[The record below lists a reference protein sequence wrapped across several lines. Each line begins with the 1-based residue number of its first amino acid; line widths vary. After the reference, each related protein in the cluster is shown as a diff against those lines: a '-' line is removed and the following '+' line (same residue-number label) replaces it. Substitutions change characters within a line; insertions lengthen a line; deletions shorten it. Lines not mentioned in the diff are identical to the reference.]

1 MSWAYLKLNELA
13 QDQGKKMFYT
23 DPSTNE
29 TVPDSDDEA
38 AADVGEV
45 WMGVERCALGKGTWI
60 FGKGLLIV
68 MMRQWKAWRGVGRR
82 GGMRMVQTEHGCI
95 GSNPNSRDDDT
106 VVEA

>member
-45 WMGVERCALGKGTWI
+45 WMGVEGRALG
-60 FGKGLLIV
+60 
-68 MMRQWKAWRGVGRR
+68 RGSV
-82 GGMRMVQTEHGCI
+82 I
-95 GSNPNSRDDDT
+95 GWEALPDSDD
-106 VVEA
+106 EAATDAG